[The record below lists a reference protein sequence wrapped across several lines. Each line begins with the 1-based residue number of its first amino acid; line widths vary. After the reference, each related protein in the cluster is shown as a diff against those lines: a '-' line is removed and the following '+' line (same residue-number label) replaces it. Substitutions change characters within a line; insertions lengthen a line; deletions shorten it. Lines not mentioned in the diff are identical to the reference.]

1 MNDWVGQE
9 EQYGFGVYAGRGLD
23 LVRGKGAMVEDAAG
37 RTYLDCVG
45 GHGAAAVGH
54 ANPAVAEAVS
64 RQANTLI
71 SCPGAFANDQR
82 SRLMFRLADLAPG
95 DLNRVFFCNSGTEAV
110 EAALKFAR
118 FATGRTG
125 FVAARGG
132 FHGRTFGA
140 MSATFT
146 PAYRRDFEPLVPG
159 FSFAAYNDLASL
171 AGEMDNDTAA
181 VLLEV
186 IQGEGGVVPGT
197 RDFLRGARELCDRHG
212 ALLILDEVQTGVCRT
227 GPIFACQDVGVVPD
241 IICLAKAL
249 AGGLPLGAVICRDG
263 LEPPVGRHGSTFG
276 GNPLS
281 CAAALA
287 TLDFIEEN
295 GLPGRSREMGLYL
308 MDKLH
313 SLENPWVRDIRGRG
327 LMVGM
332 EGRGRVAPVLRALL
346 NVGVLALPAGRM
358 VLRFLPPLTI
368 THQEIDQVVS
378 RVGEVLASVACA
390 GDLK

>member
-1 MNDWVGQE
+1 MSSRVRQE
-9 EQYGFGVYAGRGLD
+9 ERFGFGVQASRGLE
-23 LVRGKGAMVEDAAG
+23 LVRGRGATVWDSDG
-37 RTYLDCVG
+37 NSYLDCVG
-45 GHGAAAVGH
+45 GHGTAAVGH
-54 ANPAVAEAVS
+54 ANEAVADAVS
-64 RQANTLI
+64 RQAATLI

-82 SRLMFRLADLAPG
+82 ARLMARLAESAPG
-95 DLNRVFFCNSGTEAV
+95 NLNRVFFCNSGTEAV
-110 EAALKFAR
+110 EGALKFAR
-118 FATGRTG
+118 FATGRTN

-159 FSFAAYNDLASL
+159 FAFAGYNDLESL
-171 AGEMDNDTAA
+171 GAEVDDETAA
-181 VLLEV
+181 VILEV

-197 RDFLRGARELCDRHG
+197 REFLQGARELCDRHG

-227 GPIFACQDVGVVPD
+227 GPMFACEEVSVVPD
-241 IICLAKAL
+241 LICLAKAL
-249 AGGLPLGAVICRDG
+249 AGGLPLGAVICRED
-263 LEPPVGRHGSTFG
+263 LDPPVGRHGSTFG

-287 TLDFIEEN
+287 TLDFIDEN
-295 GLPGRSREMGLYL
+295 DLSGRSRDLGLHL
-308 MDKLH
+308 VDGLRALDL
-313 SLENPWVRDIRGRG
+313 SWARDIRGRG

-332 EGRGRVAPVLRALL
+332 EGKGRVAPVLKALQD
-346 NVGVLALPAGRM
+346 VGVLALPAGRK

-368 THQEIDQVVS
+368 TRAEIDRVVS
-378 RVGEVLASVACA
+378 GVAEALASVACA